1 MILAGFGR
9 LLSKTA
15 EGFGRHTRPVVVLRY
30 TLLVGSDVACKLK
43 ALYWF
48 LPLCSRLLAS
58 RSVYLHPSMHIRSIA
73 GPAMAKMSGDPIWI
87 DCDAGSDDALGTN
100 AALNA
105 SSTVCCGSR
114 LRGCSCRGYGGCR
127 CKPGRDIF
135 CARQY
140 GKSFH
145 S

>member
-15 EGFGRHTRPVVVLRY
+15 EGCGRHTRPAVIFRY
-30 TLLVGSDVACKLK
+30 TLLVGSDVAYELEV
-43 ALYWF
+43 LYWF
-48 LPLCSRLLAS
+48 WLLCSHLFAS
-58 RSVYLHPSMHIRSIA
+58 RSVYLHASMHMRSIA

-105 SSTVCCGSR
+105 SFTVC
-114 LRGCSCRGYGGCR
+114 
-127 CKPGRDIF
+127 
-135 CARQY
+135 
-140 GKSFH
+140 
-145 S
+145 